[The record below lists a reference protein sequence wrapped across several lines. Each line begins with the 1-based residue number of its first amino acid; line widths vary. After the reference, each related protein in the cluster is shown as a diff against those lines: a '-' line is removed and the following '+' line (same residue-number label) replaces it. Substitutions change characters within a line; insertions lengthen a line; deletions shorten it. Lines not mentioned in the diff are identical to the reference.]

1 MIPSRRLVQN
11 LLKKNLSTLGALDPY
26 QEALLA
32 EKCILVDEN
41 DREVGH
47 ASKKECHL
55 KTSGN
60 EGRTP
65 LHRAFSL
72 FMFNKN
78 NELLLQ
84 QRSDTK
90 VTFPGLWTNTCCSHP
105 LFLNDER
112 ETKNGLGAKI
122 AAQRKVWQEI
132 GVPAQACPIDQMQF
146 ISRILYYADSDD
158 QWAEHELDYILFL
171 KSNQE
176 KIQLEA
182 NPEEVQNVMYLKKSD
197 LTDFV
202 KDMGPEKL
210 TPWFTLMCNSMLPKW
225 WDSLDDLKPFINH
238 DQIIRY

>member
-1 MIPSRRLVQN
+1 M
-11 LLKKNLSTLGALDPY
+11 DPY

-41 DREVGH
+41 DREIGH
-47 ASKKECHL
+47 ASKRECHL
-55 KTSGN
+55 KTSEN
-60 EGRTP
+60 KRTP

-105 LFLNDER
+105 LFMSDER

-132 GVPAQACPIDQMQF
+132 GVPAQDCPLDQMQF
-146 ISRILYYADSDD
+146 ISRILYYADSNEH
-158 QWAEHELDYILFL
+158 WAEHELDYILFL
-171 KSNQE
+171 KSTKEN
-176 KIQLEA
+176 INLEA

-202 KDMGPEKL
+202 QDMGSEKL
-210 TPWFTLMCNSMLPKW
+210 TPWFKLMCDSMLPKW
-225 WDSLDDLKPFINH
+225 WESLDDLKPFVNH
-238 DQIIRY
+238 EQIIRY

>member
-1 MIPSRRLVQN
+1 M
-11 LLKKNLSTLGALDPY
+11 DPY

-41 DREVGH
+41 DREIGH
-47 ASKKECHL
+47 ASKRECHL
-55 KTSGN
+55 KTSEN
-60 EGRTP
+60 KRTP

-105 LFLNDER
+105 LFMNDER

-132 GVPAQACPIDQMQF
+132 GVPAQDCPLDQMQF
-146 ISRILYYADSDD
+146 ISRILYYADSNEH
-158 QWAEHELDYILFL
+158 WAEHELDYILFL
-171 KSNQE
+171 KSTKEN
-176 KIQLEA
+176 INFEA

-202 KDMGPEKL
+202 QDMGSEKL
-210 TPWFTLMCNSMLPKW
+210 TPWFKLMCDSMLPKW
-225 WDSLDDLKPFINH
+225 WESIDDLKPFVNH
-238 DQIIRY
+238 EQIIRY

>member
-1 MIPSRRLVQN
+1 M
-11 LLKKNLSTLGALDPY
+11 DPY

-41 DREVGH
+41 DREIGH
-47 ASKKECHL
+47 ASKRECHL
-55 KTSGN
+55 KTSEN
-60 EGRTP
+60 KRTP

-105 LFLNDER
+105 LFMSDER

-132 GVPAQACPIDQMQF
+132 GVPAQDCPLDQMQF
-146 ISRILYYADSDD
+146 ISRILYYADSNEH
-158 QWAEHELDYILFL
+158 WAEHELDYILFL
-171 KSNQE
+171 KSTKEN
-176 KIQLEA
+176 INLEA

-202 KDMGPEKL
+202 QDMGSEKL
-210 TPWFTLMCNSMLPKW
+210 TPWFKLMCDSMLPKW
-225 WDSLDDLKPFINH
+225 WESIDDLKPFVNH
-238 DQIIRY
+238 EQIIRY

>member
-1 MIPSRRLVQN
+1 MITRRTFQK
-11 LLKKNLSTLGALDPY
+11 LLKNNCSTLGAALDPY

-41 DREVGH
+41 DREIGH
-47 ASKKECHL
+47 ASKRECHL
-55 KTSGN
+55 KTSEN
-60 EGRTP
+60 KRTP

-105 LFLNDER
+105 LFMSDER

-132 GVPAQACPIDQMQF
+132 GVPAQDCPLDQMQF
-146 ISRILYYADSDD
+146 ISRILYYADSNEH
-158 QWAEHELDYILFL
+158 WAEHELDYILFL
-171 KSNQE
+171 KSTKEN
-176 KIQLEA
+176 INLEA

-202 KDMGPEKL
+202 QDMGSEKL
-210 TPWFTLMCNSMLPKW
+210 TPWFKLMCDSMLPKW
-225 WDSLDDLKPFINH
+225 WESIDDLKPFVNH
-238 DQIIRY
+238 EQIIRY

>member
-1 MIPSRRLVQN
+1 M
-11 LLKKNLSTLGALDPY
+11 DPY

-41 DREVGH
+41 DREIGH
-47 ASKKECHL
+47 ASKRECHL
-55 KTSGN
+55 KTSEN
-60 EGRTP
+60 KRTP

-105 LFLNDER
+105 LFMSDER

-132 GVPAQACPIDQMQF
+132 GVPAQDCPLDQMQF
-146 ISRILYYADSDD
+146 ISRILYYADSNEHL
-158 QWAEHELDYILFL
+158 AEHELDYILFL
-171 KSNQE
+171 KSTKEN
-176 KIQLEA
+176 INLEA

-202 KDMGPEKL
+202 QDMGSEKL
-210 TPWFTLMCNSMLPKW
+210 TPWFKLMCDSMLPKW
-225 WDSLDDLKPFINH
+225 WESIDDLKPFVNH
-238 DQIIRY
+238 EQIIRY

>member
-1 MIPSRRLVQN
+1 MIPSRRILKN

-105 LFLNDER
+105 LAVESEMDTSQEAIGKVENQLASFL
-112 ETKNGLGAKI
+112 
-122 AAQRKVWQEI
+122 
-132 GVPAQACPIDQMQF
+132 
-146 ISRILYYADSDD
+146 S
-158 QWAEHELDYILFL
+158 
-171 KSNQE
+171 
-176 KIQLEA
+176 
-182 NPEEVQNVMYLKKSD
+182 
-197 LTDFV
+197 
-202 KDMGPEKL
+202 
-210 TPWFTLMCNSMLPKW
+210 
-225 WDSLDDLKPFINH
+225 
-238 DQIIRY
+238 

>member
-1 MIPSRRLVQN
+1 MN
-11 LLKKNLSTLGALDPY
+11 PY

-41 DREVGH
+41 DREIGH
-47 ASKKECHL
+47 ASKRECHL
-55 KTSGN
+55 KTSEN
-60 EGRTP
+60 KRTP

-105 LFLNDER
+105 LFMNDER

-132 GVPAQACPIDQMQF
+132 GVPAQDCPLDQMQF
-146 ISRILYYADSDD
+146 ISRILYYADSNEH
-158 QWAEHELDYILFL
+158 WAEHELDYILFL
-171 KSNQE
+171 KSTKEN
-176 KIQLEA
+176 INLEA

-202 KDMGPEKL
+202 QDMGSEKL
-210 TPWFTLMCNSMLPKW
+210 TPWFKLMCDSMLPKW
-225 WDSLDDLKPFINH
+225 WESLDDLKPFVNH
-238 DQIIRY
+238 EQIIRY